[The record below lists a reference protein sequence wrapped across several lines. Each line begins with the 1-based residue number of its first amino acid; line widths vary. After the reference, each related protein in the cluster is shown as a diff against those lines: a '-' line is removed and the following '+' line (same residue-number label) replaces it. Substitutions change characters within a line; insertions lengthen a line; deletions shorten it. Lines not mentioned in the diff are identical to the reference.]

1 MLPALASAV
10 NVAGRAVGVGAH
22 AYSSVSRLL
31 GNSNEKE
38 TAAGE
43 DKDKDKDKSRP
54 SAQSLNGTANATLAN
69 NTIPARYLRSYDYEF
84 STDIAV
90 LSLSNELR
98 AKHNFQV

>member
-43 DKDKDKDKSRP
+43 DNDKSRP

-69 NTIPARYLRSYDYEF
+69 STIPARYLRSYDYEF